1 MAWKE
6 KPIERLYFTIQ
17 EAADEIGVA
26 PSTLRVWEEWF
37 KVSVPRKFHA
47 HQYRGYTR
55 DNINTFK
62 EIHRLLKVEM
72 YTVKGAIRQLELQG
86 NNTFPAF
93 KEDTK
98 ALFLDNELRPTSEY
112 SQEAPPV

>member
-17 EAADEIGVA
+17 EVADEIGVA
-26 PSTLRVWEEWF
+26 PSTLRVWEDWF

-55 DNINTFK
+55 ENINTFK

-72 YTVKGAIRQLELQG
+72 YTVKGAIRQLELHS
-86 NNTFPAF
+86 TVSSI

-98 ALFLDNELRPTSEY
+98 AFFLDNELRPTSGY